1 MIRALIF
8 DWGDTVMRVFPESSG
23 PMAHWPRVE
32 PVEGIERALK
42 AVKQSYKVAL
52 ASNAVDSGPS
62 LVRDALERVGLEKYF
77 DEVFT
82 ARDIGAE
89 KPDPV
94 FFRAILRKVD
104 CAPDEAVLIGDHF
117 AMDISGG
124 KKAGLW
130 TIWFNPTKRAPP
142 QGGKNM
148 ADITIGEYSA
158 LENALMMIS
167 ARASRIG
174 H

>member
-8 DWGDTVMRVFPESSG
+8 DWGDTVMSVFPEYSG

-32 PVEGIERALK
+32 AVDGIERALR
-42 AVKQSYKVAL
+42 AVKQSYMVVL
-52 ASNAVDSGPS
+52 ASNASDSGPN

-77 DEVFT
+77 DDVFT
-82 ARDIGAE
+82 AKVLGAE

-94 FFRAILRKVD
+94 FFRAILRSLD
-104 CAPDEAVLIGDHF
+104 CAPEEAVLIGDHF
-117 AMDISGG
+117 AMDISGA

-130 TIWFNPTKRAPP
+130 TIWFNPSNRALPKD
-142 QGGKNM
+142 GKNM
-148 ADITIGEYSA
+148 ADITIREFSE

-167 ARASRIG
+167 GRASRIK